1 MGYPQPLPG
10 AFRSP
15 LFRTLLLTAHIS
27 PQFRAQG
34 CQVGSLK
41 SAMVGVFTHTNQGPA
56 VLQGLNFHVTSF
68 RDTSPDESPPQSR
81 FRALPSRQAASVSPQ
96 DR

>member
-1 MGYPQPLPG
+1 MGYPHPLPG

-56 VLQGLNFHVTSF
+56 VLQGHSVLAGLLLYLLHIFFQHICVI
-68 RDTSPDESPPQSR
+68 DTLTQK
-81 FRALPSRQAASVSPQ
+81 ALHHHHCSC
-96 DR
+96 